1 MDYSYKD
8 KSNNRLTSMPLFCDR
23 SSQPALLEVTYTT
36 GRLQGQTTLKAI
48 IRNIAIIKG
57 HNSDES

>member
-1 MDYSYKD
+1 MI
-8 KSNNRLTSMPLFCDR
+8 SMPLFCGR

-36 GRLQGQTTLKAI
+36 GRLQGQNTLLKTI
-48 IRNIAIIKG
+48 IRNITIIKE